1 MFKKSEIDQPL
12 TNPTKFNQ
20 DTSVEGEIV
29 SKNDIRLDG
38 NFTGKMTS
46 QKKIIIGKKGFFSGK
61 IITKNLV
68 VEGVIKGEATV
79 SNSTNLLE
87 TSNFNGIL
95 STQKLGVEE
104 GAVFDGNCITLE
116 ESKASDLNRG
126 AKTKEESQS
135 FKATPKNPDSIIP
148 KELEAE
154 EVDENSTEN

>member
-1 MFKKSEIDQPL
+1 M
-12 TNPTKFNQ
+12 
-20 DTSVEGEIV
+20 
-29 SKNDIRLDG
+29 
-38 NFTGKMTS
+38 
-46 QKKIIIGKKGFFSGK
+46 
-61 IITKNLV
+61 

-104 GAVFDGNCITLE
+104 GAIFDGNCITLG
-116 ESKASDLNRG
+116 ESKATDLTRG
-126 AKTKEESQS
+126 AKMKEESQS
-135 FKATPKNPDSIIP
+135 FKVTPKNPDSIIP